1 MDLAS
6 YLQPVSILIE
16 VMICGIGAGIG
27 LLKKRTFGWFIAFT
41 FGIYVIYDISAFTGA
56 GLSASVSSAI
66 FLAASLSMLAAA
78 WILFSR
84 E

>member
-1 MDLAS
+1 MNLVV

-16 VMICGIGAGIG
+16 VIICGIGVGIG
-27 LLKKRTFGWFIAFT
+27 VLKKKTFGWLIAFT
-41 FGIYVIYDISAFTGA
+41 FAMYTIYDISGYTGS
-56 GLSASVSSAI
+56 GLSPDVSSII
-66 FLAASLSMLAAA
+66 FLAASISMLSAV